1 MGTWILLILLLG
13 PNAHTI
19 TVGSQPFKH
28 EMACVSAGTETIKQA
43 KALGA
48 EVRVTCIE
56 DNANGNF
63 LDGFAY

>member
-1 MGTWILLILLLG
+1 MGTWILLIFLLG
-13 PNAHTI
+13 PNANV
-19 TVGSQPFKH
+19 TVNTQPFKH

-63 LDGFAY
+63 DDEFAY